1 MNSFD
6 LKMRWLFLA
15 LGGGAGVAC
24 YQFPRVGGQKHLRL
38 AAVHSGVNHVA
49 AWAMESPKMS
59 DFKHFNW
66 VMICSG

>member
-15 LGGGAGVAC
+15 LEGGAGVVIG
-24 YQFPRVGGQKHLRL
+24 FRKWEGKKHLRL
-38 AAVHSGVNHVA
+38 ATVHSGGNHVA
-49 AWAMESPKMS
+49 AWAMESPTMS